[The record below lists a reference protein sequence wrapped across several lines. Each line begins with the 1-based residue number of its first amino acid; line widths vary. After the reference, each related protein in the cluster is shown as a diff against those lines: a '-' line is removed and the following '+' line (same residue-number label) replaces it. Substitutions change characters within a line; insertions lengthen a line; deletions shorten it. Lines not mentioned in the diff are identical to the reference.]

1 MNILQKIK
9 DALKKAGIDE
19 KYAGKVKALFQI
31 EKEENLDNYIKL
43 FKDNILPDIQ
53 ANEQTQQTSVEKAKK
68 EAIEAYEKEH
78 NLKDGKTIE
87 QPKQDEDEFKDLS
100 PAAKAMVEAQNKQI
114 KALTDT
120 VSTLTSTVTTHTK
133 KESAKALFGS
143 SKLPEKWIDRID
155 VNSEKP
161 IEDQI
166 KGLQEEYNEI
176 RQSVIDKEVEDGHY
190 SPSNGKVAD
199 KSEEEWTKLMDGEPT
214 KDSGTV
220 DLGLK

>member
-1 MNILQKIK
+1 MDILQKIK

-87 QPKQDEDEFKDLS
+87 QPKQDEDGLKDLP
-100 PAAKAMVEAQNKQI
+100 PAAKAMVEDQNKQI
-114 KALTDT
+114 KALMDSI
-120 VSTLTSTVTTHTK
+120 STLTSTVTTNTK
-133 KESAKALFGS
+133 KDSAKAIFGE
-143 SKLPEKWIDRID
+143 SKLPDKWFDRID
-155 VNSEKP
+155 VNSETPVK
-161 IEDQI
+161 DQI
-166 KGLQEEYNEI
+166 KVLQDEYSEI
-176 RQSVIDKEVEDGHY
+176 RQSVIDKEVENGSY
-190 SPSNGKVAD
+190 SPNNGKVAD

>member
-1 MNILQKIK
+1 MDILQKIK

-53 ANEQTQQTSVEKAKK
+53 ANEQTQQTSVEKARK

-87 QPKQDEDEFKDLS
+87 QPKQDEDPLKDLP
-100 PAAKAMVEAQNKQI
+100 PAAKAMVEDQNKQI
-114 KALTDT
+114 KALMDSI
-120 VSTLTSTVTTHTK
+120 STLTSTVTTNTK
-133 KESAKALFGS
+133 KDSAKAIFGE
-143 SKLPEKWIDRID
+143 SKLPDKWFDRID
-155 VNSEKP
+155 VNSETPVK
-161 IEDQI
+161 DQI
-166 KGLQEEYNEI
+166 KVLQDEYSEI
-176 RQSVIDKEVEDGHY
+176 RQSVIDKEVENGSY
-190 SPSNGKVAD
+190 SPNNGKVAD

>member
-1 MNILQKIK
+1 MDILQKIK

-87 QPKQDEDEFKDLS
+87 Q
-100 PAAKAMVEAQNKQI
+100 
-114 KALTDT
+114 
-120 VSTLTSTVTTHTK
+120 H
-133 KESAKALFGS
+133 
-143 SKLPEKWIDRID
+143 
-155 VNSEKP
+155 
-161 IEDQI
+161 
-166 KGLQEEYNEI
+166 
-176 RQSVIDKEVEDGHY
+176 
-190 SPSNGKVAD
+190 
-199 KSEEEWTKLMDGEPT
+199 
-214 KDSGTV
+214 
-220 DLGLK
+220 